1 MARHAATR
9 PRYRPG
15 VGRNT
20 RNGSA
25 VPSSP
30 DRWLLAAAASALFVF
45 LCIIPVT
52 AAFRQ
57 LSPRERGLY
66 AIALL
71 ASIASALL
79 IAGALAS
86 PPLVRRRGW
95 RDARLL
101 PTTQIAFAGRA
112 VLTVALAAV
121 ADLELHRLAGEAAGV
136 LAGLGVVL
144 AIAVSAPVGSM
155 DGEEE

>member
-20 RNGSA
+20 RDGSA

-30 DRWLLAAAASALFVF
+30 DRWLLAAASALFVF

-79 IAGALAS
+79 IAGALAT